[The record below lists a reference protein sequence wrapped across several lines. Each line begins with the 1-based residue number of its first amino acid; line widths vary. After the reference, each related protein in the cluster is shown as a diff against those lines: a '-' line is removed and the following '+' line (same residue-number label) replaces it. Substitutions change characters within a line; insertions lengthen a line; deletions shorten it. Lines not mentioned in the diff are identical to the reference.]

1 MAKHALRIAFA
12 AAAVLAARQALPAPA
27 AVGPS
32 VAVEGAQFRL
42 LRPDGTVTPQDALP
56 GTILTL
62 GDGSGRRRAIRID
75 AVERDSADPAGEIML
90 YTMSEQDPAT
100 HEWRNIC
107 RPDREGRRVGFPLA
121 GAFAPDMRHV
131 DAPGRFLITCSGGA
145 EGKCVRFGYKPWG
158 RAPDGSPLEPY
169 YQTCVR
175 AVRAD
180 YCGDGVGHTRDGT
193 PIDIFDRIG
202 VQRDEVAPGITFEAA
217 FGPDGATCVAHPRLP
232 EDASLERLI
241 ALCPRLAAASGEK
254 CDERAPGLIFIRSFG
269 SAPAR

>member
-1 MAKHALRIAFA
+1 MARHALRIAFA

-32 VAVEGAQFRL
+32 IAVEGAQFRL
-42 LRPDGTVTPQDALP
+42 LRPDGTATPQDALP

-107 RPDREGRRVGFPLA
+107 RPDREGRRVGFPLP
-121 GAFAPDMRHV
+121 GAFASDMRHV

-158 RAPDGSPLEPY
+158 RAPDGSSLEPY

-254 CDERAPGLIFIRSFG
+254 CTEQAAGLIFIRSFG
-269 SAPAR
+269 SAPGP